1 MKLYDNKL
9 LFEDN
14 ENNVNL
20 FMKNKRTYS
29 WNESKN
35 DFTFNNEIDF
45 SDFNFT
51 DEIKSLEKEEDIKYN
66 MKTIELKADEL
77 DEEENNNN

>member
-1 MKLYDNKL
+1 VKLYDNKL

-14 ENNVNL
+14 ETDVNL
-20 FMKNKRTYS
+20 FIKNKRTYS

-51 DEIKSLEKEEDIKYN
+51 NEIKSLEKEEDIKN
-66 MKTIELKADEL
+66 MKTIELKVDEF
-77 DEEENNNN
+77 DEEENNNK